1 MNISFNWLK
10 EFLNIDIDIE
20 EVSNILTDI
29 GLEVEGIDDFQEIK
43 GGFKGLLVGE
53 VVSCIKHP
61 NADRLKLTTVNI
73 GEESLLQIVCG
84 APNVKEGLIVV
95 IATVGTTLYPL
106 KGNEFKIN
114 KSKIRGELSQGMIC
128 AEDEIG
134 IGKAHDGIIVLDKKH
149 KPGTKVFEIFDNYS
163 DSIFNIGLTPN
174 RSDAMSHHGVAR
186 DLRAALMHKGLKTE
200 LLTPSVSN
208 FHINSRT
215 KKINIKISN
224 QSLCQRFSGVC
235 IENIKVESSPKW
247 LQNKL
252 KSIGLSPVNNVV
264 DITNYI
270 LHEVG
275 QPLHAYDLE
284 KIKSNTIEVKTLKE
298 DTVFTTLDGLE
309 RKLNETDLMVCD
321 KNKPMCIAGVYGGDC
336 HGVSN
341 ETKSI
346 FLESAYFNPVSIR
359 KTAKAHSINSDASFR
374 FERGVNIELVE
385 YALKRAAILI
395 CEFCGGKIC
404 SDLIDEYPKK
414 TESKSILLN
423 FEKTNKLI
431 GQEIPTEEIKSILTS
446 LDFKINNITETGV
459 GITIPSYRYDVTREC
474 DVVEEI
480 LRIYG
485 FNEINLSNKLSIS
498 LNTIDQNKHFKTESI
513 ISSYLNSL
521 GFNEIMNNS
530 LTNNELDIEKRKSV
544 KIINSISSDVSQ
556 LRTSLLESSLK
567 TLKYNLNRKNSNT
580 NFYEFGKI
588 YENTLENN
596 KESRRLGILFSG
608 NIIEKTWNS
617 DVVKAEFYTLKNIVL
632 NIFKRL
638 SINVSE
644 KTMNFEGLENVLGM
658 FKNDKR
664 IAILGEITKEYKSII
679 GINQDV
685 YYASIDIDLLLNN
698 LTSELHKY
706 INISKFPSVNRE
718 LNFLFN
724 NDIQYSEIEILLFQ
738 NSKIKKLI
746 SMSLSDVY
754 IDKKLPEGKKS
765 YTLSFRLMDNE
776 KTLTE
781 KEIQSTMNKIQNIIE
796 NKFIA
801 TLRS

>member
-321 KNKPMCIAGVYGGDC
+321 KNKPMCIAGVYGGDY

-608 NIIEKTWNS
+608 NIIEKNWNS
-617 DVVKAEFYTLKNIVL
+617 DVVKADFYTLKNIVL